1 MTSECF
7 YCGVMFCHSAKKSG
21 DHMPIPERNGGTDIV
36 PCCAGCHD
44 MKDRIPLSQW
54 NDVAW
59 NEIHKSWPL
68 FGRYTRL
75 FLAKALSLMSD
86 FNIKAEAERQKEK
99 VKR

>member
-7 YCGVMFCHSAKKSG
+7 YCGVMFCHSAKNAG

-44 MKDRIPLSQW
+44 MKDRIPLYEW
-54 NDVAW
+54 HHLAW
-59 NEIHKSWPL
+59 NEIKASWPL
-68 FGRYTRL
+68 YGRYTRI
-75 FLAKALSLMSD
+75 FLGKTLSLMTDHSEMQ
-86 FNIKAEAERQKEK
+86 EAKRQKAK